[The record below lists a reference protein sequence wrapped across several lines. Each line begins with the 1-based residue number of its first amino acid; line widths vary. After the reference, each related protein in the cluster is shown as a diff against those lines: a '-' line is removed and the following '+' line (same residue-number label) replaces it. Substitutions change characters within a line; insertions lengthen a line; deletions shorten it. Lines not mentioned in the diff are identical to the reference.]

1 MINEPERLAALR
13 RYVAAAVDERSAFQ
27 QIARFAADLLK
38 TPIALVSV
46 IEDNQQI
53 FRGAVGADLPA
64 LPPYMLTCEWTLRAD
79 GTEPLIVRDT
89 LADPAAKDSPAVLG
103 EPHVRF
109 YAGTPL
115 LGADGQRVGTLS
127 VIDKVPRPDVTDD
140 QLQRLVGLAS
150 IAAGQLRMES
160 EAQEQQ
166 QRLEESEERQSWL
179 GLAES
184 VSHLGHWRWVIRTG
198 ERWWSE
204 GFFRILG
211 MEPAKDP
218 KSTEELYALMSE
230 ADAVALTTA
239 MMRSRDSGED
249 FEVEVGVRR
258 PDGEDRLVVVR
269 GLAELGADSRPE
281 VIFGVAQDI
290 TEKKKADARLSS
302 ALQEAEAGSRA
313 KAEFLANMSHEIR
326 TPLSAIIGFSGLLR
340 GLPDLSEEAR
350 RYGDRIAGA
359 GQGLMSLVN
368 DVLDFS
374 KIDAGQLELD
384 LQPFS
389 IRSLIEDCT
398 GLVALEAASKQLTVA
413 ASVDAK
419 MPEQLHG
426 DRERLR
432 QILLNLLSN
441 AVKFT
446 ASGGVEVR
454 GEYTGKALRLRV
466 SDTGRGLTD
475 EQQARLFQ
483 RFFQAD
489 TSIQRTFGGTG
500 LGLAICRGLAELMG
514 GEIGVES
521 REGEGSTFW
530 IEVPMKAVRRA
541 RQAPKAEAIEES
553 RPLNILVVD
562 DVAVNRELLRTILTS
577 CGHEIQEAPG
587 GTEAI
592 EAALAN
598 PFDIILMDVHMPGV
612 DGLAATRAIR
622 TNDGPNGQTPIIALT
637 ADARPEQV
645 VECTKAGMSAYLTKP
660 ISVVALLT
668 AMADLSRPADSEVI
682 VAAA

>member
-27 QIARFAADLLK
+27 QIARFAADLFK
-38 TPIALVSV
+38 TPVALVSV
-46 IEDNQQI
+46 IEGPQQI
-53 FRGAVGADLPA
+53 FRGAIGADLPA
-64 LPPYMLTCEWTLRAD
+64 LPPYMPTCEWTLSAD
-79 GTEPLIVRDT
+79 SEPFVLRDA
-89 LADPAAKDSPAVLG
+89 LADPSFKDSPSVMG

-115 LGADGQRVGTLS
+115 LGAEGQRVGTLS
-127 VIDKVPRPDVTDD
+127 IIDTVARPDVTDE
-140 QLQRLVGLAS
+140 QLQRLVGLAA
-150 IAAGQLRMES
+150 IAAGQFRMES
-160 EAQEQQ
+160 EAHEQQ
-166 QRLEESEERQSWL
+166 QQLEESQERQSWL

-184 VSHLGHWRWVIRTG
+184 VSNLGHWRWEIHTG

-204 GFFRILG
+204 GFFHILG
-211 MEPAKDP
+211 MAPAQEP

-230 ADAVALTTA
+230 ADATALTTA

-249 FEVEVGVRR
+249 FEVEVGIRR
-258 PDGEDRLVVVR
+258 PDGEDRLFIVR
-269 GLAELGADSRPE
+269 GIAELGTDGRVE

-290 TEKKKADARLSS
+290 TEKKKAEARLSR

-340 GLPDLSEEAR
+340 ALPDLSDEAR

-398 GLVALEAASKQLTVA
+398 GLVALEAASKQLTVTA
-413 ASVDAK
+413 TVDAK
-419 MPEQLHG
+419 MPDQLRG

-446 ASGGVEVR
+446 AAGGVQVH
-454 GEYTGKALRLRV
+454 GEYIGRSLRLRV

-500 LGLAICRGLAELMG
+500 LGLAICRGLTELMG

-521 REGEGSTFW
+521 QEGEGSTFW
-530 IEVPMKAVRRA
+530 IEVPMKAVRRP
-541 RQAPKAEAIEES
+541 RQAPTAEAIDEI
-553 RPLNILVVD
+553 RPLQILVVD

-577 CGHEIQEAPG
+577 CGHDIQEASG

-592 EAALAN
+592 EAALST

-612 DGLAATRAIR
+612 DGLAATRGIR
-622 TNDGPNGQTPIIALT
+622 ANDGVNARTPIIALT

-645 VECTKAGMSAYLTKP
+645 VECTKAGMNAYLTKP

-668 AMADLSRPADSEVI
+668 AMADLSRPVEGEGI